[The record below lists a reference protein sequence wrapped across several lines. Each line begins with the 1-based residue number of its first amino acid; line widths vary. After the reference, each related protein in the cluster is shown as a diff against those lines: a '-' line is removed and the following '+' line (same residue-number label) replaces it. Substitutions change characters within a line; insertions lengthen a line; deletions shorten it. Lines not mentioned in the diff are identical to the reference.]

1 MGYESFIALRYL
13 KSSKNSFLRPVAAI
27 SALGVILGVTALTA
41 TVSVAGGF
49 QKAWRDRLL
58 GVYPHILLRPASSQ
72 FREYRE
78 VMAAV
83 EQVPGVE
90 WVGPYVHQPMMMY
103 TPASRSMVLVRGID
117 VERAVELP
125 ALSDYVAQGHLED
138 LVYDPLAGGEH
149 HDPGIFLGVELARQ
163 LRAEVG
169 TEVTVVT
176 HLRGIGYGLGPSQMA
191 PTSARFR
198 VVGIFDFGYH
208 DFDAE
213 LAITDIRALQEIL
226 NRGDVVTGID
236 VRLSDPLQS
245 QQVAD
250 EITGRLTAGAYQ
262 ALTWQVVHKNLFE
275 SLKYQKIWLSLIM
288 TAMVVVASFNILSTL
303 ILMVL
308 DKTKEIAILK
318 SMGATNGGIM
328 RIFMMQG
335 LIIGGAGTLI
345 GVLGG
350 FVVCELIEKIDF
362 GLDPTVYK
370 ISALAIDMRL
380 SEVITI
386 ALVAVT
392 ISFLATIYPSWRAGR
407 LPPVEGLRYD

>member
-13 KSSKNSFLRPVAAI
+13 KSSKKSFLRPVAAI

-49 QKAWRDRLL
+49 EKAWRDRLL
-58 GVYPHILLRPASSQ
+58 GVYPHILLRPASTQ

-78 VMAAV
+78 VMASV

-90 WVGPYVHQPMMMY
+90 WVGPYVHQPMMVY
-103 TPASRSMVLVRGID
+103 TPAARSMVLVRGID
-117 VERAVELP
+117 VERSLRLP
-125 ALSDYVAQGHLED
+125 ALADYVAAGELTD
-138 LVYDPLAGGEH
+138 LVYDPLGEGGVGR
-149 HDPGIFLGVELARQ
+149 PGMFLGAELARV

-169 TEVTVVT
+169 SEVTVVT

-198 VVGIFDFGYH
+198 VAGVFDFGYE

-213 LAITDIRALQEIL
+213 LAITDLRALQELL

-236 VRLSDPLQS
+236 VRLSDPMRS
-245 QQVAD
+245 QPVAD
-250 EITGRLTAGAYQ
+250 EITGRLTAGGYQ
-262 ALTWQVVHKNLFE
+262 ALTWQVVHRNLFE

-308 DKTKEIAILK
+308 DKTREIAILK
-318 SMGATNGGIM
+318 SMGATRGGIM
-328 RIFMMQG
+328 RIFVLQG
-335 LIIGGAGTLI
+335 LTIGGFGTLF

-350 FVVCELIEKIDF
+350 WVVCQLIEKIDF
-362 GLDPTVYK
+362 GLDPSVYK

-380 SEVITI
+380 SEIVTI

-392 ISFLATIYPSWRAGR
+392 ISFLATLYPSWRAGR